1 MPAATSPVRGAS
13 AADTVEEL
21 LSTAERLFAE
31 LGVANVALTQIVADS
46 GQKNRSALHY
56 HFGSRG
62 GVLSAV
68 MDRRLASINAR
79 RLVLLE
85 GLPANAPAIDVVRAN
100 IAALAQTVVEE
111 PWGPDYISILAQI
124 RFRPGLLDHN
134 PLHDES
140 LAGIRLARQRLA
152 GAARGVPAE
161 LLARRFTWTS
171 DAVVFELARWTQAT
185 PPEARTPAAVAALVE
200 DLAVFGTAGL
210 LAAPPARN
218 PDP

>member
-1 MPAATSPVRGAS
+1 MPASTNPARAAS
-13 AADTVEEL
+13 ADTVEDL

-31 LGVANVALTQIVADS
+31 RGVANVALTQIVAES

-79 RLVLLE
+79 RLALLE
-85 GLPANAPAIDVVRAN
+85 ALPPDSPAVAVVRAN
-100 IAALAQTVVEE
+100 IAALALTVVDER
-111 PWGPDYISILAQI
+111 WGPDYISILAQI
-124 RFRPGLLDHN
+124 RFHPGLLDHN
-134 PLHDES
+134 PLQDES
-140 LAGIRLARQRLA
+140 LTGLRLARQRLA
-152 GAARGVPAE
+152 AAARGVSVE
-161 LLARRFTWTS
+161 RLARRFIWLS

-210 LAAPPARN
+210 LAAPPARS